1 MYDPL
6 TYRADVTPAATALI
20 DADRGDEWSVTD
32 LDSAVDRVAGR
43 LAALGVRP
51 GDRLGVLLPTGPTA
65 VQVIHAAVRLGAT
78 LVPLGTR
85 LTPDELAVRLDRAEV
100 TTLVCDATT
109 EADAVAAADV
119 AAGDRDDA
127 PVPAVSVDGAEA
139 DGDRVPALD
148 AHSPEAVDPHDW
160 ALDATLL
167 VPFTSGTTGAP
178 KGVRLTLRNV
188 LASAVASVFRLGLR
202 RDETWHVALPLHHV
216 GGLTPVIRMPLY
228 GMTVVLRS
236 SFDAEAVAADIGRY
250 DVTATSLVPTT
261 LSRLLDATSD
271 NLATSL
277 RTVLLGGAPATG
289 TLLDRCIERSV
300 PVFPTYGMTET
311 ASQIATATPEE
322 ARAHPGTVGRPL
334 FWTDLA
340 VRDEDGDER
349 PPGETGEL
357 VVSGPTV
364 SPGYL
369 DADATAA
376 AFDETG
382 LRTGDVGYRNDD
394 GLFWIVGRTDDLI
407 VTGGENVAPA
417 EVANALRE
425 HPDVADAAV
434 VGLSDEEWG
443 ERVAAL
449 VVRREGADLSASA
462 LEAHCRDRLAGY
474 KVPRTVRF
482 ADEIPR
488 TDSGTVDRAA
498 VRARLSNS
506 SD

>member
-6 TYRADVTPAATALI
+6 TYRADVTPEATALI
-20 DADRGDEWSVTD
+20 DADGGEEWSVAD
-32 LDSAVDRVAGR
+32 LDAAVERVAGR
-43 LAALGVRP
+43 LVALGVRP
-51 GDRLGVLLPTGPTA
+51 GDRLGVLLPTGPAA
-65 VQVIHAAVRLGAT
+65 VEVIHAAVRLGAT

-85 LTPDELAVRLDRAEV
+85 LTPDELAVRLDRADV

-109 EADAVAAADV
+109 AGDAVAAVDTAADDE
-119 AAGDRDDA
+119 GDV
-127 PVPAVSVDGAEA
+127 PVPVVSVDADIDAARVTALGAH
-139 DGDRVPALD
+139 P
-148 AHSPEAVDPHDW
+148 PEAVVPHDW
-160 ALDATLL
+160 ALDTTLL
-167 VPFTSGTTGAP
+167 VPFTSGTTGTP

-202 RDETWHVALPLHHV
+202 RDETWHVALPFHHV
-216 GGLTPVIRMPLY
+216 GGLTPVLRMPLY

-236 SFDAEAVAADIGRY
+236 SFDAEAVAADLDRY

-261 LSRLLDATSD
+261 LSRLLDATSGA
-271 NLATSL
+271 LPASL

-289 TLLDRCIERSV
+289 TLLDRCVERSV

-311 ASQIATATPEE
+311 ASQIATATPAE
-322 ARAHPGTVGRPL
+322 AAANPGTVGRPL
-334 FWTDLA
+334 FWTDLS
-340 VRDEDGDER
+340 VHDDDGDER

-376 AFDETG
+376 AFDEAG
-382 LRTGDVGYRNDD
+382 LRTGDVGYRDEK

-417 EVANALRE
+417 EVVDALRD

-434 VGLSDEEWG
+434 VGLPDEEWG

-449 VVRREGADLSASA
+449 VVPGAGADLSASA

-474 KVPRTVRF
+474 KVPRTIQF
-482 ADEIPR
+482 AAEVSR
-488 TDSGTVDRAA
+488 TDSGTVDREA
-498 VRARLSNS
+498 VRERLSDS

>member
-6 TYRADVTPAATALI
+6 TYRADVTPDATALI
-20 DADRGDEWSVTD
+20 DADGGEEWSVAD
-32 LDSAVDRVAGR
+32 LDAAVERVAGR
-43 LAALGVRP
+43 LVALGVRP
-51 GDRLGVLLPTGPTA
+51 GDRLGVLLPTGPDA

-85 LTPDELAVRLDRAEV
+85 LTPDELAVRLDRADV
-100 TTLVCDATT
+100 TTLVCGATT
-109 EADAVAAADV
+109 AGDAVTAVDTAADDE
-119 AAGDRDDA
+119 GDV
-127 PVPAVSVDGAEA
+127 PVPVVSVDADIDAE
-139 DGDRVPALD
+139 RVTALD
-148 AHSPEAVDPHDW
+148 AHPPEAVVPHDW

-167 VPFTSGTTGAP
+167 VPFTSGTTGTP

-216 GGLTPVIRMPLY
+216 GGLTPVLRMPLY

-236 SFDAEAVAADIGRY
+236 SFDAEAVAADLDRY

-261 LSRLLDATSD
+261 LSRLLDATSGA
-271 NLATSL
+271 LPASL
-277 RTVLLGGAPATG
+277 RTVLLGGAPAIG
-289 TLLDRCIERSV
+289 TLLDRCVERSV

-311 ASQIATATPEE
+311 ASQIATATPAE
-322 ARAHPGTVGRPL
+322 AATNSGTVGRPL
-334 FWTDLA
+334 FWTDLS
-340 VRDEDGDER
+340 VRDDDGNER

-376 AFDETG
+376 AFDEAG
-382 LRTGDVGYRNDD
+382 LRTGDVGYRDD
-394 GLFWIVGRTDDLI
+394 AGLFWIVGRTDDLI
-407 VTGGENVAPA
+407 VTGGENVVPA
-417 EVANALRE
+417 EVVDALRD
-425 HPDVADAAV
+425 HPDVADVAV
-434 VGLSDEEWG
+434 VGLTDEEWG

-449 VVRREGADLSASA
+449 VVPGAEADLSASA

-474 KVPRTVRF
+474 KVPRTIQF
-482 ADEIPR
+482 ADEVPR
-488 TDSGTVDRAA
+488 TDSGTVDRDA
-498 VRARLSNS
+498 VRDRLS
-506 SD
+506 